1 MFDLQANKQSNR
13 SSFLQKLGSQC
24 PERMNSFMKKKLTFI
39 LFSLLLITAVFSGC
53 TSSDSSLKDGTYR
66 AEMSAES
73 HGYKDYVEITVLNGK
88 IDTVVYDAQTSDGQ
102 RKSQDEDYK
111 KSMMEGNKNAGLPET
126 YPADYMKKLAE
137 SLVEKQDING
147 VDDVAGATTSSDDF
161 KTLVKALE
169 SNMKKGDTKTVTV
182 EK

>member
-1 MFDLQANKQSNR
+1 
-13 SSFLQKLGSQC
+13 
-24 PERMNSFMKKKLTFI
+24 MKKKLAVVLPALTLAAS
-39 LFSLLLITAVFSGC
+39 LFGGC

-73 HGYKDYVEITVLNGK
+73 HGYRDYVEITVLNGK
-88 IDTVVYDAQTSDGQ
+88 IDTVVYDAQTSSGQ
-102 RKSQDEDYK
+102 RKSRDEDYK

-137 SLVEKQDING
+137 DLVEKQDIG
-147 VDDVAGATTSSDDF
+147 AVDGVAGATTSSNDF

-169 SNMKKGDTKTVTV
+169 DNMKKGDTQTVTV

>member
-1 MFDLQANKQSNR
+1 
-13 SSFLQKLGSQC
+13 
-24 PERMNSFMKKKLTFI
+24 MKKKLTFI

-111 KSMMEGNKNAGLPET
+111 KPMMEEIKAGLPET

-169 SNMKKGDTKTVTV
+169 NNMKKGDTKTVTV